1 MKQTAQQTSATSKL
15 DLPQSGS
22 EDEDETWL
30 IEPTGC
36 KTTTRNKV
44 PASASSAAEACR
56 AAEDPFHRRSK
67 TQPVAEPDLLKTM
80 IVARGREL
88 PGPRS
93 QDDDEDSSPIV
104 QESDQTEHTQCSSNN
119 HPTLMPS
126 RGASAHGS
134 EESPLVTPASPR
146 QSAKLT
152 NSTEHGEGENAK
164 LTYKMNIYKEYL

>member
-1 MKQTAQQTSATSKL
+1 MKRGSQN
-15 DLPQSGS
+15 LPDVRLPPQPKSQRKR
-22 EDEDETWL
+22 
-30 IEPTGC
+30 PTQR
-36 KTTTRNKV
+36 K
-44 PASASSAAEACR
+44 R
-56 AAEDPFHRRSK
+56 AGPITQLPWIRFVHIK

-104 QESDQTEHTQCSSNN
+104 QESDRTEHTQCSSNN
-119 HPTLMPS
+119 RSSLMPS

-146 QSAKLT
+146 QRAKLT
-152 NSTEHGEGENAK
+152 NSTEKAKGENAK
-164 LTYKMNIYKEYL
+164 LTKA